1 VNTVAIDVAGECR
14 MLEKRNPA
22 LTGPIWVAV
31 ALVAVLGGSIAAIV
45 HSSNSVPSDER
56 LARMSLSSL
65 LDLAR
70 RHPASER
77 AYFAL
82 GRTLRR
88 EGRVFEA
95 VTAFEQAATND
106 SHSARSLEEV
116 GVTLA
121 AAGQKEDAASYFTW
135 CLRLDSGRLSAR
147 RSLGFLYR
155 SSGDWARA
163 AEQLRI
169 VDSEAP
175 GDPETLFMLGESL
188 ERCGKRQEA
197 LVDLQS
203 AAGLAPEGAPYLPA
217 LQRSLQRVLRSVP

>member
-1 VNTVAIDVAGECR
+1 
-14 MLEKRNPA
+14 MLEKRSPA
-22 LTGPIWVAV
+22 LMRPRWVAV
-31 ALVAVLGGSIAAIV
+31 ALVAVLGGSIAAILR
-45 HSSNSVPSDER
+45 SLNSVPSDER
-56 LARMSLSSL
+56 LAGMSLSSL
-65 LDLAR
+65 LELAR
-70 RHPASER
+70 RHPGSER

-106 SHSARSLEEV
+106 PRSARSLEEI
-116 GVTLA
+116 GTTLA

-169 VDSEAP
+169 VDSQAP
-175 GDPETLFMLGESL
+175 RDPETLFMLGESL
-188 ERCGKRQEA
+188 ERCGKRQQA
-197 LVDLQS
+197 LAPLQS

-217 LQRSLQRVLRSVP
+217 LQRSLQRVLRSMP